1 MPDRPTDKDEPEP
14 LHSDESLA
22 AHSGTELARAEL
34 DLSQTNGNGSNGVLR
49 TLLRSF
55 EAASLGI
62 GTASLSYPLV
72 SSVVEQAEPSMVLR
86 ATAGL
91 LASLAFLKTD
101 QKLSEYNA
109 GGSFLQLLKEGDY
122 GRMTAEVARGG
133 LRTAAF
139 WAFIPTLAATW
150 SDLLKNEATAYKV
163 ESIRDR
169 IEVYREDA
177 GMAPAFLEVQADFQK
192 DIIKSLGE
200 DASVTPQSLTKMAL
214 YDDGE
219 FVRWNGLPDDS
230 SRVKVWDFSDRGRD
244 WSIVCYDTNH
254 WYVMGPNMS
263 WEVGTDV
270 EGEVV
275 GAALLEK
282 FPKNRLAKDF
292 EQNLHD
298 SGLMDGNPAIVDIL
312 ARVKPAEPI
321 PAFFDEGLSKLSG
334 FLPLELNRD
343 TRKEVIDNA
352 KQIEGRYLDGYAANA
367 SDLKERQFGAGALQD
382 PHSYAST
389 LSLIDS
395 SK

>member
-1 MPDRPTDKDEPEP
+1 MPDRPTDNDESET
-14 LHSDESLA
+14 LHS
-22 AHSGTELARAEL
+22 TELARAEL
-34 DLSQTNGNGSNGVLR
+34 DLSELSQTNGNGSNGTLR

-55 EAASLGI
+55 EAASLGV

-72 SSVVEQAEPSMVLR
+72 SSVVEQAEPSMALR

-91 LASLAFLKTD
+91 LAGFVFLKTE

-109 GGSFLQLLKEGDY
+109 NGSFLQFLKEGDY
-122 GRMTAEVARGG
+122 ARMTAEVVRGG

-139 WAFIPTLAATW
+139 WAFMPTLAATW

-200 DASVTPQSLTKMAL
+200 DASVTPQSLAKMAL
-214 YDDGE
+214 YNDGE

-230 SRVKVWDFSDRGRD
+230 PRVKVWNFSDRGRD
-244 WSIVCYDTNH
+244 WSIAYYDTNH
-254 WYVMGPNMS
+254 WYVMGPNTS
-263 WEVGTDV
+263 WEVGIDV
-270 EGEVV
+270 EGAPV
-275 GAALLEK
+275 GETLRDQ
-282 FPKNRLAKDF
+282 FPNSRLAKTLGQGLT
-292 EQNLHD
+292 E
-298 SGLMDGNPAIVDIL
+298 SGLIDGKPAIMDIL
-312 ARVKPAEPI
+312 TQVKPAEPI
-321 PAFFDEGLSKLSG
+321 PAFFDEGLGKLSG

-352 KQIEGRYLDGYAANA
+352 KQIEGRYLDGYEANA
-367 SDLKERQFGAGALQD
+367 LELKEREFGAGALQN